1 MDIRIKMLARWS
13 LLLLLCTA
21 TLSAAGKDLR
31 LVQAVEQRDTA
42 AVRSLLA
49 EHADVNTAQGD
60 GSTALHWAAHWED
73 LETAQ
78 SLIEAGANVNAAN
91 DYGVTALSLACLNR
105 DSAMVATLLQAK
117 ANANAAQWTG
127 ETPLMTCARTGNVEA
142 VKLLLDNGADTKA
155 KENQRGQTAL
165 MWALAGNHPQIA
177 QLLIER
183 GADVYARSKAG
194 FTPLMF
200 AAQQGDLTSARAL
213 LAAGA
218 SVNEATPEFGSV
230 LVVASASGREDF
242 AIALLDMGA
251 DANAADGNGVTS
263 LHWAVQNG
271 LSSMMGVRYDPDY
284 RLQPRN
290 MPNLAKALLAHGAN
304 PNTRIKKRLSRG
316 PDGAQFSMQ
325 NATPFFLAA
334 VSADAELMRILKSGG
349 ADPLLANSEKVTPLM
364 AAAGAVCTGSCW
376 SRGENRGNAEE
387 ERIALDAVR
396 MAVELGSDVN
406 AINETGQTAM
416 HLAAFTGADTIVQ
429 FLAERGAK
437 VDVPDIN
444 GETAWSMAAGVS
456 PVLRYRG
463 QYGSHQ
469 STADLLLELGA
480 RPRTRE
486 EMDTRS
492 DASKGQGQYAASPAT
507 SQPSPAPVKPGAK

>member
-1 MDIRIKMLARWS
+1 MDVRFTILGRAA
-13 LLLLLCTA
+13 LLLLLWTVS
-21 TLSAAGKDLR
+21 LRAAGNDLR
-31 LVQAVEQRDTA
+31 LVKAVEQRDKS

-49 EHADVNTAQGD
+49 AHADVNAAQGD
-60 GSTALHWAAHWED
+60 GSTALQWAAHWDD

-78 SLIEAGANVNAAN
+78 SLIQAGANVNAAN

-105 DSAMVATLLQAK
+105 NSAMVATLLKAK
-117 ANANAAQWTG
+117 ANPNAPQWTG
-127 ETPLMTCARTGNVEA
+127 ETPLMTCARTGNAEA
-142 VKLLLDNGADTKA
+142 VKLLLDNSADTKA
-155 KENQRGQTAL
+155 KETERGQTAL
-165 MWALAGNHPQIA
+165 MWALAGDHPQAAQALIA
-177 QLLIER
+177 R
-183 GADVYARSKAG
+183 GADVHARSTAG

-200 AAQQGDLTSARAL
+200 AAQQGDLASARTL

-218 SVNEATPEFGSV
+218 SVNESTPEYGSV
-230 LVVASASGREDF
+230 LVVASASGQEEF

-251 DANAADGNGVTS
+251 DANAADGNGITS
-263 LHWAVQNG
+263 LHWAVQYG
-271 LSSMMGVRYDPDY
+271 LSGMMGVRYDPDY

-304 PNTRIKKRLSRG
+304 PNVRIKKRFSRG

-334 VSADAELMRILKSGG
+334 ASADPEMMKILKAGG

-364 AAAGAVCTGSCW
+364 AAASAVCTGSCW

-387 ERIALDAVR
+387 ERIALEAVR

-429 FLAERGAK
+429 FLSDRGAK
-437 VDVPDIN
+437 VEVPDIN

-469 STADLLLELGA
+469 STADLLLKLGA

-492 DASKGQGQYAASPAT
+492 DASKGGGQYATPPT
-507 SQPSPAPVKPGAK
+507 PTQPSPASTKPGAK

>member
-1 MDIRIKMLARWS
+1 MDLRFKILGRCS
-13 LLLLLCTA
+13 LLLLLLTPSLA
-21 TLSAAGKDLR
+21 FASNDLR
-31 LVQAVEQRDTA
+31 LVLAVEQRDKA
-42 AVRSLLA
+42 AVYTLLA
-49 EHADVNTAQGD
+49 EHADVNAVQGD
-60 GSTALHWAAHWED
+60 GTTALHWAAHWDD
-73 LETAQ
+73 LETAE
-78 SLIEAGANVNAAN
+78 SLIRVGANVNAAT

-105 DSAMVATLLQAK
+105 NSAMVATLLRAK
-117 ANANAAQWTG
+117 ANPNAAQWTG
-127 ETPLMTCARTGNVEA
+127 ETPLMTCARTGSVEA
-142 VKLLLDNGADTKA
+142 VKLLLDNGADTSA
-155 KENQRGQTAL
+155 KETQRGQTAL
-165 MWALAGNHPQIA
+165 MWALAGNHPQVAQALIA
-177 QLLIER
+177 R
-183 GADVYARSKAG
+183 GADIHARSTAG

-200 AAQQGDLTSARAL
+200 AAQQGDLASARAL

-218 SVNEATPEFGSV
+218 SVNEASPEYGSV
-230 LVVASASGREDF
+230 LVVASASGQEEI

-251 DANAADGNGVTS
+251 DPNAADGNGVTS

-271 LSSMMGVRYDPDY
+271 LTSMLGVRYDPDY

-290 MPNLAKALLAHGAN
+290 MPQLARALLAHGAN
-304 PNTRIKKRLSRG
+304 PNARIKKRFSRG
-316 PDGAQFSMQ
+316 PDGSQFSMAS
-325 NATPFFLAA
+325 ATPFFLAA
-334 VSADAELMRILKSGG
+334 ASADAELMRILKAGG

-387 ERIALDAVR
+387 ERIALVAVR
-396 MAVELGSDVN
+396 MAVELGSNVN
-406 AINETGQTAM
+406 AINEVGQTAM

-469 STADLLLELGA
+469 STADLLLKLGA

-492 DASKGQGQYAASPAT
+492 DASKGQGQYA
-507 SQPSPAPVKPGAK
+507 PSPAVAPAPAATPGLK